1 MWIFLLAFLL
11 LYGSLNGYFFLR
23 ACRALRPPAAARWIL
38 AFFLAVMTM
47 GPVLVRLLERGGY
60 PEAARLLGTVAH
72 PWIAILFWFSFLA
85 LPADAWNLGVRLLGR
100 FLLGPRRLLL
110 PARPTFLAILVL
122 VAVAALRGAQQAG
135 RLTVREMEITTPL
148 LPAGARPIRI
158 VQLADFHLG
167 LQRGKGLLRETLR
180 RMPGLRP
187 DVIVSTGDLLDSS
200 TRYIADWAPELRA
213 LRAPLGQFAVL
224 GNHEYYAGLRGS
236 LAFHEAAGFRLLR
249 QETVRL
255 APHVVLAGVDDTAG
269 LRGGQPCRH
278 DDAAALAGVPDE
290 DFVILLKHQPRVNPA
305 ALGRLDLQLSGHTH
319 GGQIFPFQF
328 LVAPFYDYQRGIH
341 RVGGNAL
348 LNVSRGIGTWGPPM
362 RLLARPEICVITLRP
377 ASG

>member
-11 LYGSLNGYFFLR
+11 LYGSLNGFFFFH
-23 ACRALRPPAAARWIL
+23 ACRALRPLAAARWLL

-47 GPVLVRLLERGGY
+47 GPVLVRLFERGGY
-60 PEAARLLGTVAH
+60 PGVARLLGAVAH
-72 PWIAILFWFSFLA
+72 PWIAIIFWFSFLA
-85 LPADAWNLGVRLLGR
+85 LPAEAWNLGVRLLDR
-100 FLLGPRRLLL
+100 FIFRLRYLLL
-110 PARPTFLAILVL
+110 PARATFLAILVL
-122 VAVAALRGAQQAG
+122 VTAAALRGAQQAD
-135 RLTVREMEITTPL
+135 RLTVREVEITTPS

-158 VQLADFHLG
+158 VQLADLHLG
-167 LQRGKGLLRETLR
+167 LQRGKGMLREVLR
-180 RMPGLRP
+180 RMSELRP
-187 DVIVSTGDLLDSS
+187 DAIVSTGDLLDSS
-200 TRYIADWAPELRA
+200 TRYIADWASELRA

-224 GNHEYYAGLRGS
+224 GNHEYYAGLRGA

-269 LRGGQPCRH
+269 LRGGQPCH
-278 DDAAALAGVPDE
+278 YDDAAALAAVPDE
-290 DFVILLKHQPRVNPA
+290 EFVILLKHQPRVNPA

-328 LVAPFYDYQRGIH
+328 LIAPFYDYQRGIH

-348 LNVSRGIGTWGPPM
+348 LNVSRGIGTWGPPL

-377 ASG
+377 VSG